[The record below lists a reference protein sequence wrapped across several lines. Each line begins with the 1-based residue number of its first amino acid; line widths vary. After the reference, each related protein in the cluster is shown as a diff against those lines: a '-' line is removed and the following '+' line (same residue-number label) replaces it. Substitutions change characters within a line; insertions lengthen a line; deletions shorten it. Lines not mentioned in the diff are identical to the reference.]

1 MYYCCYSGCR
11 WIIKGMIMK
20 FSPILS
26 AKSLTLASTLI
37 FGSVGI
43 VHAQGYD
50 QGGSMQQPSDST
62 QSGTSGGAS
71 DYGTKRDIQK
81 DRYDSSRRSDDS
93 RQSSTDSADNN
104 DDLYQHSS
112 TDGTGPRLKGRY

>member
-1 MYYCCYSGCR
+1 
-11 WIIKGMIMK
+11 MK

-26 AKSLTLASTLI
+26 AKSLALASVLL

-62 QSGTSGGAS
+62 QSGASEGAS
-71 DYGTKRDIQK
+71 NYGTKRDDQK
-81 DRYDSSRRSDDS
+81 DSSRRSDDS
-93 RQSSTDSADNN
+93 RQPSTDSADNN

-112 TDGTGPRLKGRY
+112 ADGTGPRLKGRY